1 MRAPLTDLDLRAM
14 WRRLHMV
21 GSFDAL
27 CPAARHAFEC
37 TANVWRDREPAPEL
51 PAVDGKRRAANDFD

>member
-1 MRAPLTDLDLRAM
+1 MRAPLTDVDLRAM
-14 WRRLHMV
+14 WRCLRMV
-21 GSFDAL
+21 GNFDAL
-27 CPAARHAFEC
+27 CPAARRAFEC

>member
-1 MRAPLTDLDLRAM
+1 MRAPLTDIDLRAM
-14 WRRLHMV
+14 WHRLRMF
-21 GSFDAL
+21 GNFDAL